1 MSQELLL
8 HCNKIGLMGATLGSI
23 SFLSTLCVLL
33 IYLLNQSLRTFTF
46 RIVVYLQLSDFLLSL
61 SIIMISL
68 ENFEQ
73 ASSQDFCATQAVLLN
88 YGVLSTSIWTFL
100 ITLVMLLSLNWNIQM
115 LKHYEKYYV
124 LVGFGFPLI
133 LTIM

>member
-1 MSQELLL
+1 MVLSQDERQLTI
-8 HCNKIGLMGATLGSI
+8 KII
-23 SFLSTLCVLL
+23 SFPLSVISILSTLFVF
-33 IYLLNQSLRTFTF
+33 YLYFGHRQLQIFPF
-46 RIVVYLQLSDFLLSL
+46 RLVVYLQLSDFLLSL

-100 ITLVMLLSLNWNIQM
+100 ITLVMLLSLNCNIQM

-124 LVGFGFPLI
+124 LVGFGLPLI